1 VMYLLQGGATFVA
14 MLALTGTL
22 GLGVVDQRVDIWAL
36 LTHPW
41 VV

>member
-22 GLGVVDQRVDIWAL
+22 GRLGPRRSCLVLQP
-36 LTHPW
+36 HF
-41 VV
+41 